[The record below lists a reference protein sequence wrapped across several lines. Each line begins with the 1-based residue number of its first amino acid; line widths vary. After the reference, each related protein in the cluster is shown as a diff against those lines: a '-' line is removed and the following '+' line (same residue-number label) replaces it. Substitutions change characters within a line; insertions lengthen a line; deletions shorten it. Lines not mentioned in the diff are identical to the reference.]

1 MHRAPLSLGFLL
13 LLAGCASTP
22 AVPAPRAEQRPEAP
36 EAPEV
41 IEVAIT
47 VDDLPR
53 HGPEL
58 PGHEPLAITQTLLA
72 AFQRHGVPRVY
83 GFVNGAKAEES
94 PAERAVLEAWVAA
107 GHPLGNH
114 QWTHADLHKVS
125 PAEFVD
131 GVRRNE
137 ALLQALQ
144 PQVSEAVWKTFRYPY
159 LHEGNTLPD
168 RDAVRAHL
176 AGSGYRVA
184 QVTIDPYDW
193 AYNDAY
199 ARCVAKGSTEVAA
212 ALRKQFLS
220 EARAKLRW
228 AVAMSRGLLG
238 RPMRHVLLLHLGMV
252 DAATVEELL
261 SDYERLGVRWV
272 PLERVME
279 DPVYAEN
286 PNQTFGGMF
295 LFQLARARGITPPP
309 PPLTPTALIDT
320 LCR

>member
-1 MHRAPLSLGFLL
+1 MRRSPFRLGLL
-13 LLAGCASTP
+13 LLLSGCASTP
-22 AVPAPRAEQRPEAP
+22 AVPEPRAEPRTV
-36 EAPEV
+36 APEV

-58 PGHEPLAITQTLLA
+58 PGHEPLAITRTLLE

-83 GFVNGAKAEES
+83 GFVNGEKAG
-94 PAERAVLEAWVAA
+94 PLERAVLEAWVAA

-114 QWTHADLHKVS
+114 QWTHADLHKV
-125 PAEFVD
+125 PAAEFID

-137 ALLQALQ
+137 ALLRELQ
-144 PQVSEAVWKTFRYPY
+144 PQATEAVWKTFRYPY

-176 AGSGYRVA
+176 AGAGYRVA
-184 QVTIDPYDW
+184 QVTVDPYDW

-199 ARCVAKGSTEVAA
+199 ARCLAKGAPEAAA

-228 AVAMSRGLLG
+228 ATTVSRSLLG

-252 DAATVEELL
+252 DAAAVEELL

-272 PLERVME
+272 PLERVLE

-286 PNQTFGGMF
+286 PNVTFGGMF
-295 LFQLARARGITPPP
+295 LFQLARARGVTPPP
-309 PPLTPTALIDT
+309 PPLTPTALIDA